1 MQDPKPNDAI
11 ELASR
16 NGGGIVVRLL
26 WRRGDESV
34 LVVVDDEETGEQFE
48 VEVGRERAF
57 DAYTH
62 PFAYA
67 PAA

>member
-1 MQDPKPNDAI
+1 MEPEDTI

-16 NGGGIVVRLL
+16 NGGGILVRLL
-26 WRRGDESV
+26 WRRGEESV
-34 LVVVDDEETGEQFE
+34 IVAVDDEQTGEVFE
-48 VEVGRERAF
+48 IEVARERAF

>member
-1 MQDPKPNDAI
+1 VQQEDTI

-16 NGGGIVVRLL
+16 NGGGIVVRLF

-34 LVVVDDEETGEQFE
+34 IVDVADDQTGEVFQIE
-48 VEVGRERAF
+48 VARERAF

-62 PFAYA
+62 PFAYR

>member
-1 MQDPKPNDAI
+1 VTQDDTI

-34 LVVVDDEETGEQFE
+34 TVAVADDQTGEVFQIE
-48 VEVGRERAF
+48 VARERAF

>member
-1 MQDPKPNDAI
+1 MQQDDAI

-16 NGGGIVVRLL
+16 NGGGIVVRLF

-34 LVVVDDEETGEQFE
+34 IVDVADDQTGEVFQIE
-48 VEVGRERAF
+48 VAREHAF

>member
-1 MQDPKPNDAI
+1 MNEDDTI

-16 NGGGIVVRLL
+16 HGGGIVVQLF

-34 LVVVDDEETGEQFE
+34 TVAVADDQTGEVFQIE
-48 VEVGRERAF
+48 VARERAF

>member
-1 MQDPKPNDAI
+1 M
-11 ELASR
+11 
-16 NGGGIVVRLL
+16 RLF
-26 WRRGDESV
+26 WRRGDERV
-34 LVVVDDEETGEQFE
+34 IVAVDDEQTGEVFE
-48 VEVGRERAF
+48 IEVARERAF

>member
-1 MQDPKPNDAI
+1 MEQDDPI

-34 LVVVDDEETGEQFE
+34 TVAVADEQTGEVFQIE
-48 VEVGRERAF
+48 VARERAF